1 MINNNKL
8 LLTLDRHLNAS
19 KQYSLKIY
27 TKQVTR

>member
-8 LLTLDRHLNAS
+8 LDLDIDITYAT